1 MSAAAGY
8 DRAAAAFAISLGA
21 HHDATGGHVRR
32 VRRLA
37 LTLGRAMGLLPVDL
51 ANLADG
57 ALLHDVGKL
66 CVPGELLDKLGRPTA
81 EEWERLRS
89 HTWRGAEMVRD
100 LYPTDV
106 VRVVA
111 EHHERWDGSGYP
123 LGLRGG
129 AIDLNARIFAVA
141 DAFDAMTSD
150 RVYRAGRPYD
160 HARAELERCAGRH
173 FDPRVVE
180 AFKLVPAAEW
190 ESLRRRKHAA
200 AAGDGG
206 SSRTRAA
213 STSKA
218 AAAAPHARRARP
230 GNFGNR
236 ARIRHF

>member
-66 CVPGELLDKLGRPTA
+66 CVPSELLDKLGRPTA

-111 EHHERWDGSGYP
+111 EHHERWDGEGYP
-123 LGLRGG
+123 AGLRGDEIALG
-129 AIDLNARIFAVA
+129 ARICAVVDTYDAITCDRVHEGRLRPGAPYAVA
-141 DAFDAMTSD
+141 AYEIAQWS
-150 RVYRAGRPYD
+150 GRQ
-160 HARAELERCAGRH
+160 
-173 FDPRVVE
+173 FDPRVVT
-180 AFKLVPAAEW
+180 AFLKVPREEW
-190 ESLRRRKHAA
+190 LQ
-200 AAGDGG
+200 G
-206 SSRTRAA
+206 
-213 STSKA
+213 
-218 AAAAPHARRARP
+218 
-230 GNFGNR
+230 
-236 ARIRHF
+236 